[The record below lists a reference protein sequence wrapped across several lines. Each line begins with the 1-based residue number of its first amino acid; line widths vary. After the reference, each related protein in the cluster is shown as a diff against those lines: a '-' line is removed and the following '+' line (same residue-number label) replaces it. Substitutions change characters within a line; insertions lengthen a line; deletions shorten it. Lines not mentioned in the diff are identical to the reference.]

1 MKYVYIEAHDEKTP
15 EYVFLCTFLEHYGID
30 GVTIVPINGKD
41 NLKNLKPKMMQNQ
54 LEGDTVCV
62 LFDAD
67 EAANG
72 GGYAVRKEAINKTL
86 EQMGIR
92 DVDVFLWP
100 NNHDDG
106 DFEMMLEHI
115 VKREEHQVFFDCFGD
130 YEKCVASKYKTPNRK
145 SKFHTFISSQ
155 KDLNKKQRDKL
166 GSGNWLFDDPKFWD
180 IDSEYLEGLKEF
192 LRSS

>member
-15 EYVFLCTFLEHYGID
+15 EYVFLRTFLEYYGID
-30 GVTIVPINGKD
+30 SVTIVPINGKD
-41 NLKNLKPKMMQNQ
+41 NLKNLQSKMMQNQ
-54 LEGDTVCV
+54 LEGDAVCV

-67 EAANG
+67 ETANG
-72 GGYAVRKEAINKTL
+72 GGYAVRREVINKTL

-92 DVDVFLWP
+92 DVDLFLWP
-100 NNHDDG
+100 NNQDDG

-115 VKREEHQVFFDCFGD
+115 VKRGEHSLFFDCFGD

-166 GSGNWLFDDPKFWD
+166 GSGNWLFDDSRFWN
-180 IDSEYLEGLKEF
+180 IDSNYLEVLKDF
-192 LRSS
+192 LMK